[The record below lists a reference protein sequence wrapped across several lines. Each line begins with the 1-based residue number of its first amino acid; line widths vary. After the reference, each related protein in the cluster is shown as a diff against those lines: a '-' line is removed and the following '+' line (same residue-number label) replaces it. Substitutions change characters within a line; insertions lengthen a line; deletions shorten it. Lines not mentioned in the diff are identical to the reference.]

1 MLWKLQT
8 LKAWSKQ
15 KQCGYEKLKGALKA
29 KLKRDLIKS
38 LTQQKEI
45 MA

>member
-1 MLWKLQT
+1 MLWKLQM

-15 KQCGYEKLKGALKA
+15 KQYGYKKLKEALKA
-29 KLKRDLIKS
+29 KLKRDLIKDF
-38 LTQQKEI
+38 TQQKEM